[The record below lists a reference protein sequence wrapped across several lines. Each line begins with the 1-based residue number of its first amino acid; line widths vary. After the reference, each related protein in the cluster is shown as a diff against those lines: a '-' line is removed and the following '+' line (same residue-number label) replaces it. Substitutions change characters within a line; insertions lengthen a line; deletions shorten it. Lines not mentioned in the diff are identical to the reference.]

1 MCSHFW
7 QLRRILKRLVFG
19 VSFGRTASTLNLHPL
34 VWDCH
39 LDCLESCGGCGMWV
53 EQALPEMR
61 EVADTWLSTKLK
73 DKQRTGTRCRKCM
86 RLYEHDIPSCSSLA
100 IDKTCSPVIRLN
112 DTDNTHF

>member
-86 RLYEHDIPSCSSLA
+86 SMTYPHAVPWPL
-100 IDKTCSPVIRLN
+100 IRHVLLL
-112 DTDNTHF
+112 FA